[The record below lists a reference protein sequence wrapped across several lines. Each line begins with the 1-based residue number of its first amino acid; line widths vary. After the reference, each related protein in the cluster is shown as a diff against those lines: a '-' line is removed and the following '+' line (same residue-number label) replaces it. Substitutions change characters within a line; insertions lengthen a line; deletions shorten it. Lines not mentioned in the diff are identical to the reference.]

1 MNIEKI
7 VEIASD
13 DIFEDLLN
21 QMFNVLGKEKCM
33 SVMKNLKSINHNIFL
48 RFFRRFYLNNV
59 TLMYG
64 VNSQCTE
71 IYVIDFI
78 IDDDL
83 HGSLL
88 DAESAYTIPIKKI
101 FGEDGIDFLKNVS
114 IDQNTHEINNTKFQL
129 ISMKELK
136 NTFNINK
143 VDLRLMLKLMFKDNI

>member
-1 MNIEKI
+1 MNVEKI
-7 VEIASD
+7 IEIASD

-21 QMFNVLGKEKCM
+21 QMFDILGKEKCM
-33 SVMKNLKSINHNIFL
+33 SVMKNLKSINHNFLL
-48 RFFRRFYLNNV
+48 RFFRRFYLNGV

-71 IYVIDFI
+71 MYLIDFI
-78 IDDDL
+78 IDDDS

-88 DAESAYTIPIKKI
+88 NAKLAYTIPIKTI
-101 FGEDGIDFLKNVS
+101 FGEDGIDFLKNIS

-136 NTFNINK
+136 NIFNINK
-143 VDLRLMLKLMFKDNI
+143 VDLRLMFTDNI